1 MLKKIIV
8 IENFN
13 KVQCDTEQEVVKLL
27 IDDNYYKLSS
37 KEKKEK
43 MEIKALANCINNK
56 MKVVDKIISNEES
69 IENKFIIQDEK
80 TYILSLLITNNV
92 TLLER
97 IDSDIYTGLLNKENF
112 EDNYIIVNKFAK
124 ELLKKYLKNI

>member
-27 IDDNYYKLSS
+27 IDDNYYELSS

-43 MEIKALANCINNK
+43 MEIKALANC
-56 MKVVDKIISNEES
+56 
-69 IENKFIIQDEK
+69 
-80 TYILSLLITNNV
+80 
-92 TLLER
+92 TL
-97 IDSDIYTGLLNKENF
+97 YG
-112 EDNYIIVNKFAK
+112 
-124 ELLKKYLKNI
+124 